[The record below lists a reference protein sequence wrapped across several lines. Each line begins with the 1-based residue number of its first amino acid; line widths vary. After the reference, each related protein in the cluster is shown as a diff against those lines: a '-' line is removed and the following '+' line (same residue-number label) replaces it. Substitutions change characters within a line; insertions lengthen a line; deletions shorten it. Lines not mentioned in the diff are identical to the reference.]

1 MSAAKWSFFSFL
13 CGRTVLICLL
23 LAVFPAFADGGLFCT
38 KCGNAIRPG
47 QRYLVSN
54 GKTYCSR
61 KCYIQTLPEC
71 TICRRRSFNGG
82 IYASDDSYFACPD
95 CMKLPR
101 CFSCQIPVREGAEL
115 SGGRV
120 ICPVCARTSI
130 SSLQQA
136 QSIFNEVRNTMRFS
150 LGIVTKHPIRFS
162 LTDIETL
169 HRLSGG
175 KSDQMVEQGLFRY
188 NVDVERVTTRDY
200 LGRKV
205 GEKIYKKNETIEIFV
220 LDYLPRTRMEYVM
233 AHELAHDW
241 MTAFYP
247 GIREDWIK
255 EGVAEYLAWRYNQ
268 YKKRHDLNHRIERN
282 TDPVYGEGFRR
293 IRDMVNKRGFKGL
306 KEFLAYKSKQSLNRN
321 KK

>member
-1 MSAAKWSFFSFL
+1 MSTAKWSFFSFL
-13 CGRTVLICLL
+13 CGWIVLICLL
-23 LAVFPAFADGGLFCT
+23 SAVFPAVAADMFCNQCR
-38 KCGNAIRPG
+38 KQIRPG
-47 QRYLVSN
+47 QSYLVSQ

-82 IYASDDSYFACPD
+82 IYAMDHSFFACPD

-101 CFSCQIPVREGAEL
+101 CFACQIPVREGAEL
-115 SGGRV
+115 SCGRV
-120 ICPVCARTSI
+120 ICAVCARTSVYDP
-130 SSLQQA
+130 QQA
-136 QSIFNEVRNTMRFS
+136 QAIFDEVRNTMRFS

-162 LTDIETL
+162 LTDPENL
-169 HRLSGG
+169 HRLSGA
-175 KSDQMVEQGLFRY
+175 KSNQMVEQGLFRY
-188 NVDVERVTTRDY
+188 NADVERVTTRDFF
-200 LGRKV
+200 GRKV
-205 GEKIYKKNETIEIFV
+205 GEKYYKKNEVIEIFV
-220 LDYLPRTRMEYVM
+220 LDYLPRIRMEYVM

-268 YKKRHDLNHRIERN
+268 YKKRHDLNRKIEGN

-293 IRDMVNKRGFKGL
+293 IRDMVKKRGFQGL
-306 KEFLAYKSKQSLNRN
+306 KDFLAMKSKQSRKHN
-321 KK
+321 K